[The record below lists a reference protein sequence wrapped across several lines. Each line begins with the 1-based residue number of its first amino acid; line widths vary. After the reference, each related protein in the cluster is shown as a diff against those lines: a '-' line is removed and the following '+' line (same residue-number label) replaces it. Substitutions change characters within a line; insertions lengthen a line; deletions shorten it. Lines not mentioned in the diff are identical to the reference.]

1 MLADIIKFIVDTVAD
16 WGYFGIFAM
25 MFLESSFF
33 PFPSEVAMIPAGY
46 LASTGKMNLFI
57 AIASGIA
64 GSLAGALFNYFL
76 AVKYGRGFL
85 IRYGKYFF
93 ISEETIE
100 KVEKFFKV
108 HGHISTFSGRLI
120 PAVRQ
125 YISFPAGLARMN
137 LKEFSLYTTLGAGI
151 WATIL
156 ALIGYF
162 VGKNEV
168 LIKKYTHEISV
179 SLLLVLLI
187 GIGIYVYF
195 HKKKT
200 NTVQK

>member
-1 MLADIIKFIVDTVAD
+1 MLAEIVSFIVDTVAA

-46 LASTGKMNLFI
+46 LASIGKMNLFV
-57 AIASGIA
+57 AIAVGVA

-76 AVKYGRGFL
+76 ALKFGRAFL
-85 IRYGKYFF
+85 IRYGRYFF
-93 ISEETIE
+93 ISEETIDKME
-100 KVEKFFKV
+100 RFFQN

-125 YISFPAGLARMN
+125 YISFPAGLSRMN
-137 LKEFSLYTTLGAGI
+137 LKEFSLYTTLGAGL

-162 VGKNEV
+162 VGKNEQLIHQYTREITIILIFLLAV
-168 LIKKYTHEISV
+168 GIWFYIKKQ
-179 SLLLVLLI
+179 
-187 GIGIYVYF
+187 
-195 HKKKT
+195 KK
-200 NTVQK
+200 

>member
-1 MLADIIKFIVDTVAD
+1 MLAEIVSFIVDTVAA

-46 LASTGKMNLFI
+46 LASIGKMNLFI
-57 AIASGIA
+57 AIAIGVA

-76 AVKYGRGFL
+76 ALKFGRAFL
-85 IRYGKYFF
+85 IRYGRYFF
-93 ISEETIE
+93 ITEETIDKME
-100 KVEKFFKV
+100 RFFQN

-125 YISFPAGLARMN
+125 YISFPAGLSRMN
-137 LKEFSLYTTLGAGI
+137 LKEFSLYTTLGAGL

-162 VGKNEV
+162 VGKNEQLIHQYTREITTV
-168 LIKKYTHEISV
+168 LIFLLAVGIWIYIKKQ
-179 SLLLVLLI
+179 
-187 GIGIYVYF
+187 
-195 HKKKT
+195 KK
-200 NTVQK
+200 NN

>member
-46 LASTGKMNLFI
+46 LASIGKMNLFA

-64 GSLAGALFNYFL
+64 GSLLGALFNYYL
-76 AVKYGRGFL
+76 AVRYGRGFL
-85 IRYGKYFF
+85 IKYGKYFF
-93 ISEETIE
+93 ITEETID
-100 KVEKFFKV
+100 KVEHFFKE

-137 LKEFSLYTTLGAGI
+137 LKEFSFYTVLGAGI

-162 VGKNEV
+162 VGKNEQ
-168 LIKKYTHEISV
+168 LIHQYTREITII
-179 SLLLVLLI
+179 LI
-187 GIGIYVYF
+187 LTLAVGIGFYIYM
-195 HKKKT
+195 HKKK
-200 NTVQK
+200 N

>member
-1 MLADIIKFIVDTVAD
+1 MLLEIINFIVNTVES

-46 LASTGKMNLFI
+46 LAYEGKMNIFI
-57 AIASGIA
+57 AIGAGIA

-76 AVKYGRGFL
+76 ALKYGRGFL
-85 IRYGKYFF
+85 IKYGKYFF
-93 ISEETIE
+93 VTKETID
-100 KVEKFFKV
+100 KMEKFFQN

-125 YISFPAGLARMN
+125 YISFPAGLSKMN
-137 LKEFSLYTTLGAGI
+137 IKEFSIYTTLGAGI
-151 WATIL
+151 WVSIL

-162 VGKNEV
+162 VGKNEE
-168 LIKKYTHEISV
+168 LIHKYTKEITI
-179 SLLLVLLI
+179 VLLI
-187 GIGIYVYF
+187 LLAIGISLYIRRL
-195 HKKKT
+195 KCK
-200 NTVQK
+200 N

>member
-1 MLADIIKFIVDTVAD
+1 MLADIVKFIVDTVAD

-46 LASTGKMNLFI
+46 LAAEGKMNLFA
-57 AIASGIA
+57 AIATGTA
-64 GSLAGALFNYFL
+64 GSLSGALFNYYL
-76 AVKYGRGFL
+76 AVHFGRSFL

-93 ISEETIE
+93 ITEETID
-100 KVEKFFKV
+100 KVERFFKE

-137 LKEFSLYTTLGAGI
+137 LKEFSFYTTLGAGI
-151 WATIL
+151 WTTIL
-156 ALIGYF
+156 AMIGYF
-162 VGKNEV
+162 VGKNEQ
-168 LIKKYTHEISV
+168 LIHEYTREITIILILTLSV
-179 SLLLVLLI
+179 
-187 GIGIYVYF
+187 GIGFYIYR
-195 HKKKT
+195 HKKK
-200 NTVQK
+200 N

>member
-1 MLADIIKFIVDTVAD
+1 MLSEIVTFIVNTVSD

-46 LASTGKMNLFI
+46 LAAEGKMNLFA
-57 AIASGIA
+57 AIFIGTA
-64 GSLAGALFNYFL
+64 GSLTGALFNYYL
-76 AVKYGRGFL
+76 AVHFGRNFL
-85 IRYGKYFF
+85 VKYGKYFF
-93 ISEETIE
+93 ITEESID

-137 LKEFSLYTTLGAGI
+137 LKEFAFYTTLGAGI
-151 WATIL
+151 WTTIL

-162 VGKNEV
+162 VGKNEA
-168 LIKKYTHEISV
+168 LIHQYTKEITIAII
-179 SLLLVLLI
+179 LLLSV
-187 GIGIYVYF
+187 GIGYYIYR
-195 HKKKT
+195 HKKRS
-200 NTVQK
+200 

>member
-1 MLADIIKFIVDTVAD
+1 MLAEIVSFIVDTVAA

-46 LASTGKMNLFI
+46 LASIGKMNLFV
-57 AIASGIA
+57 AIAVGVA

-76 AVKYGRGFL
+76 ALKFGRAFL
-85 IRYGKYFF
+85 IRYGRYFF
-93 ISEETIE
+93 ISEETIDKME
-100 KVEKFFKV
+100 RFFQN

-125 YISFPAGLARMN
+125 YISFPAGLSRMN
-137 LKEFSLYTTLGAGI
+137 LKEFSLYTTLGAGL

-162 VGKNEV
+162 VGKNEQLIHQYTREITIILIFLLAV
-168 LIKKYTHEISV
+168 GTWFYIKKQ
-179 SLLLVLLI
+179 
-187 GIGIYVYF
+187 
-195 HKKKT
+195 KK
-200 NTVQK
+200 